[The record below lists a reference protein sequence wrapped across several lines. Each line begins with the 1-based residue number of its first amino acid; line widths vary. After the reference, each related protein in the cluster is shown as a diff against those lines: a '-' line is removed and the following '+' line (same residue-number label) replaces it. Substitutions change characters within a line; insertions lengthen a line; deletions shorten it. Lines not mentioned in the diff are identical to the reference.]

1 MSWFCQIKLEAH
13 GGLLASKTVN
23 IMCRNGTNLTYLW
36 FCRNVQSHHLCQ
48 VTGMSDGHALAN
60 HGSHLVTGGQ
70 FFCSV
75 FPEFKP
81 LYIGWS
87 DFMILNFLIL
97 SIAAKSSDQNVDLL
111 TLIDYIWTKY
121 FMKSTCV
128 FAGREKVRGRER
140 GRRRRRAEWGVEIK
154 REEDKS
160 EIRGSNTDEHEAGR
174 TMERSMESKI
184 DGKQTGRQRERETR
198 GRKSQLVWL
207 IWVSCRSLGLRPEGS
222 PTSSRTW
229 RLCSRIHEEI
239 HNVSERPTWR
249 AAAVLPTPTGKTQ
262 THTTSSNTHT
272 HVEIKA
278 HTGNLHT
285 HTDRY
290 VAIYTNTHPNNTC
303 THRHTQRVRDAQ
315 RTCWFNI

>member
-1 MSWFCQIKLEAH
+1 MSRRLIQNINNDSCKMSWFCQIKLEAH

-23 IMCRNGTNLTYLW
+23 IMCRNGTNFTYLW
-36 FCRNVQSHHLCQ
+36 FCRNVQNHHLCQ

-97 SIAAKSSDQNVDLL
+97 SIAAKRSDQNVDLL

-140 GRRRRRAEWGVEIK
+140 GRRRRREEWGAEIK

-160 EIRGSNTDEHEAGR
+160 EIRGSNTDEYEAGR
-174 TMERSMESKI
+174 TMESKI

-249 AAAVLPTPTGKTQ
+249 AAAVLSTPNRQ
-262 THTTSSNTHT
+262 N
-272 HVEIKA
+272 
-278 HTGNLHT
+278 
-285 HTDRY
+285 
-290 VAIYTNTHPNNTC
+290 TNTH
-303 THRHTQRVRDAQ
+303 HKFQHTQTRG
-315 RTCWFNI
+315 N

>member
-1 MSWFCQIKLEAH
+1 
-13 GGLLASKTVN
+13 
-23 IMCRNGTNLTYLW
+23 
-36 FCRNVQSHHLCQ
+36 
-48 VTGMSDGHALAN
+48 
-60 HGSHLVTGGQ
+60 
-70 FFCSV
+70 
-75 FPEFKP
+75 
-81 LYIGWS
+81 
-87 DFMILNFLIL
+87 
-97 SIAAKSSDQNVDLL
+97 
-111 TLIDYIWTKY
+111 
-121 FMKSTCV
+121 MKSTCV
-128 FAGREKVRGRER
+128 FAGRER
-140 GRRRRRAEWGVEIK
+140 GRRRRREEWGAEIK

-160 EIRGSNTDEHEAGR
+160 EIRGSNTDEYEAGR

-198 GRKSQLVWL
+198 GRTSQLVWL

-249 AAAVLPTPTGKTQ
+249 AAAVLSTPNRQNTN
-262 THTTSSNTHT
+262 THHKFQHTHT

-315 RTCWFNI
+315 RTCWFNIRCLLVISTWGSSSWQL